1 MSSSAAGLEALTT
14 NDFTAWLRPDGLT
27 QIAWRPAVVI
37 DGPMARAALSAL
49 REASGRQP
57 RGLLVDM
64 RSAGPMDKE
73 ARSAFAQAEEWV
85 PAVALWVQSPLS
97 VVIANFFLHVSR
109 TSRPT
114 RLFTNEADAVDWL
127 TSTRA

>member
-1 MSSSAAGLEALTT
+1 MPTSAAALEAPMTT
-14 NDFTAWLRPDGLT
+14 DFRAWLRPDGLT

-49 REASGRQP
+49 SEVSGGQP

-73 ARSAFAQAEEWV
+73 ARTAFAQPGEGV
-85 PAVALWVQSPLS
+85 LAVALWVESPLS

-109 TSRPT
+109 TLRPT
-114 RLFTNEADAVDWL
+114 KLFTNEADAVAWL
-127 TSTRA
+127 TSPRA